1 MGVDKSVN
9 TFDSLCVHHKVS
21 SASFQGVFNR
31 VPKTEVPEFL
41 VNVELGADGFSDIII
56 NKDKLYLV
64 RFFDQQDSTPMTLK
78 NSYDN
83 LYEMTQN
90 KLLFDRL
97 QELINKHASTL
108 YIKKFY

>member
-1 MGVDKSVN
+1 M
-9 TFDSLCVHHKVS
+9 
-21 SASFQGVFNR
+21 
-31 VPKTEVPEFL
+31 VPKTELPEFL
-41 VNVELGADGFSDIII
+41 TNVDLGVDGFSDVII

-64 RFFDQQDSTPMTLK
+64 RFFDKKNSEPMPLE
-78 NSYDN
+78 NSYDK

-90 KLLFDRL
+90 KLLFDQL